1 MVSEITKIKHGKA
14 EAMNIRPKLSRITE
28 MGGRER
34 RAGEGRRGE
43 GRRGEWRKGERGGQ
57 EGRRERKK

>member
-43 GRRGEWRKGERGGQ
+43 WRKGERGGQ